1 MAETKTTETK
11 ITFESLNLSKPLL
24 SALSDLGWK
33 DPSPI
38 QAESLPYALDRED
51 PKDIIGIAETGSGKT
66 GAFAIPIIEALLQKP
81 QRMYALVLA
90 PTRELAF
97 QISEQFEALGSKIDL
112 KTVTI
117 VGGVDMTAQAVSLA
131 RRPHVIVAT
140 PGRLVDHLEHTKGF
154 SLQTFKFL
162 VLDEADRMLGLDF
175 EKEID
180 VILQSMPR
188 ERRTYLFSATMT
200 NKVKKL
206 QRAALANPVKVQV
219 NSKYTTVKTL
229 IQNYIF
235 IPEKYKDCYLSYIL
249 NEFSGQTGLVFVR
262 TFSCDT
268 FKFFDSNKLRIVN
281 EHIGTCAECQRV
293 ALLLRNLGFKA
304 VCLHGKMTQPKRL
317 AALQKFKSGSRNVLI
332 ATDVASRGLDI
343 PSVDIVLNFS
353 IPSNA
358 KDYVHRVGRTARAG
372 RSGRAIS
379 FVTQYD
385 VEAYQKIEAHIEKK
399 LQMYQLDKESVMVML
414 ERVDE
419 AQRMAAQEMRDQE
432 RKKKG
437 GKKRKGGGRGSRDD
451 GDRLSGLMK
460 RKKMSSM
467 RKGGRG
473 GGNGRRR

>member
-1 MAETKTTETK
+1 MSDKEKKTTSK
-11 ITFESLNLSKPLL
+11 NDPVTFESLNLSKPLL
-24 SALSDLGWK
+24 SALKDLKWNK
-33 DPSPI
+33 PSPI
-38 QAESLPYALDRED
+38 QAESLPYALDVED
-51 PKDIIGIAETGSGKT
+51 PKDVIGIAETGSGKT
-66 GAFAIPIIEALLQKP
+66 GAFAIPIIESLLRKP

-117 VGGVDMTAQAVSLA
+117 VGGVDMTAQAVSIA

-200 NKVKKL
+200 SKVKKL

-235 IPEKYKDCYLSYIL
+235 IPEKYKDCYLAYIL

-262 TFSCDT
+262 
-268 FKFFDSNKLRIVN
+268 
-281 EHIGTCAECQRV
+281 TCAECQRV

-353 IPSNA
+353 IPSNS

-399 LQMYQLDKESVMVML
+399 LSMYQTDKESVMVML

-432 RKKKG
+432 RKK
-437 GKKRKGGGRGSRDD
+437 GKKRKGGRGSRDD
-451 GDRLSGLMK
+451 GDRFSGLMK
-460 RKKMSSM
+460 RKKLSSM
-467 RKGGRG
+467 KKGGGKG
-473 GGNGRRR
+473 GFPRR

>member
-1 MAETKTTETK
+1 M
-11 ITFESLNLSKPLL
+11 
-24 SALSDLGWK
+24 
-33 DPSPI
+33 
-38 QAESLPYALDRED
+38 ED
-51 PKDIIGIAETGSGKT
+51 PKDVSECERKRKDGSV
-66 GAFAIPIIEALLQKP
+66 AIPIIESLLRKP

-117 VGGVDMTAQAVSLA
+117 VGGVDMTAQAVSIA

-235 IPEKYKDCYLSYIL
+235 IPEKYKDCYLAYIL

-262 TFSCDT
+262 
-268 FKFFDSNKLRIVN
+268 
-281 EHIGTCAECQRV
+281 TCAECQRV

-385 VEAYQKIEAHIEKK
+385 VEAYQKIEAHIEEACQTDKQRHGHVK
-399 LQMYQLDKESVMVML
+399 RVDELNAWLQETRNQARKERN

-419 AQRMAAQEMRDQE
+419 VVVMMVIESVGWWSE
-432 RKKKG
+432 RRVHEEGGGKG
-437 GKKRKGGGRGSRDD
+437 GFVEHFFLASLISAANMWWKWTIATWLPCKFFFSASIFFWL
-451 GDRLSGLMK
+451 RLRSITPYI
-460 RKKMSSM
+460 S
-467 RKGGRG
+467 
-473 GGNGRRR
+473 